1 MNYTEIFTDPNGIAG
16 YMMQTFSSMQPY
28 FWVMF
33 FGGIIGYVYLAMK
46 SLTATVVMILLTF
59 GIWAGTSFSLTYFGA
74 SEVSLFVQLLYTITL
89 VGLVTLVATFI
100 MKRSR

>member
-1 MNYTEIFTDPNGIAG
+1 MNYTEIFTDPGGIAG
-16 YMMQTFSSMQPY
+16 YMMQTFSGMQPY

-33 FGGIIGYVYLAMK
+33 FGGIIGYVYLSMK

-59 GIWAGTSFSLTYFGA
+59 GIWAGTAFGTDYLGA
-74 SEVSLFVQLLYTITL
+74 VPVFTQLLYIITL